1 MSGTIINIVI
11 QLIAGAIGGNAA
23 GVAAKDVS
31 LGTGGN
37 TIAGALGG
45 IGGRVAPD
53 IAHPDALGRGGRH
66 GYRRALPDS
75 SSAAACPARS

>member
-23 GVAAKDVS
+23 GVAAEDVS

-45 IGGRVAPD
+45 IAGLFLLTSLIPMLSGGAGAWISVP
-53 IAHPDALGRGGRH
+53 
-66 GYRRALPDS
+66 LPDS

>member
-45 IGGRVAPD
+45 IAGGSLLTSLIPMLSGGAGWISAP
-53 IAHPDALGRGGRH
+53 
-66 GYRRALPDS
+66 LPDS